1 MGKLIAFVR
10 CVAVI
15 GLFAGPGCMG
25 YRLGSSLP
33 PGIDVVHVPVF
44 TNETDEPALEVVT
57 TQAAIAEFQRDGTLA
72 IGDVD
77 RADVILR
84 VRLTGFSLDP
94 VRYDRDAATTAE
106 EYRMTIQA
114 DIQLIEI
121 RTGDVLVRSRVH
133 GERDFV
139 LAGDLSSAKRTH
151 VPAAARDLAAR
162 IVRAS
167 IEFW

>member
-1 MGKLIAFVR
+1 MSKLIAVGK
-10 CVAVI
+10 CVAI
-15 GLFAGPGCMG
+15 LGLVVTSGCMG

-33 PGIDVVHVPVF
+33 PGIDVVHIPVF

-72 IGDVD
+72 IGDPD
-77 RADVILR
+77 RADVRLQ
-84 VRLTGFSLDP
+84 VRLTGFSLNP

-106 EYRMTIQA
+106 EYRMTILA
-114 DIQLIEI
+114 DMQLIEI
-121 RTGDVLVRSRVH
+121 RTGDVLVNRRIS
-133 GERDFV
+133 GERDFA

-151 VPAAARDLAAR
+151 LPAAARDLAAR